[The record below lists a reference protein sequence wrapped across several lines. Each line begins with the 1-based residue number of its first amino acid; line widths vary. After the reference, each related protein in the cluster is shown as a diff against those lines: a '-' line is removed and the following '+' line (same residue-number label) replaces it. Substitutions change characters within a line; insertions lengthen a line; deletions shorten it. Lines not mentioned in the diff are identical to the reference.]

1 MSDKIEE
8 TVGIKHEVATFGA
21 VDYAVCGLLLLVSTV
36 IGLYHACR
44 GGRQRTAREFLLAD
58 RTMTCLPIALSLTAT
73 FQSAIAILGAP
84 AEVFRFG
91 TEFWFLGCSYF
102 LGLLIPAHVFLPVFY
117 RLGLTSTYQYLELRF
132 NKTVR
137 ILGTATFIFQMMVYM
152 GVVLYAPA
160 LVINT
165 VTGIDVWLSVLGL
178 GLVCIVYTTLGG
190 IKAVI
195 WTDVFQTVVMVA
207 GQVAVIAVSAGQEGG
222 IVAVW
227 RTAASNDK
235 IAGIDLNPDPTERHT
250 FWTLC
255 VGGTFV
261 MVALFGTNQAQ
272 VQRYLSS
279 RSERQARFACYMVLP
294 CQQLMMVIGC
304 LLGLVMHVRY
314 RECSPLRMHLVSS
327 HDQLVLY
334 FVMDVLQDLP
344 GLPGLFVA
352 CLFSGSLSTISS
364 AFNSLAAVTM
374 EDFIRPSCTHL
385 TEERAAFFSKLL
397 ALGYG
402 LLCLGLAYLASQ
414 MGSIMEAALSIFG
427 IVGGPLLGLFCLG
440 MFFPCAT
447 PQGAIVGLFVGLAM
461 AFWLGIGRL
470 LIMPVR
476 TPASALVS
484 LPKACQDASST
495 PIAGPL
501 LTSPSLLFSSNLA
514 EHFIAPDV
522 VFSTTAS
529 IEHRSTNML
538 ATEHAG
544 KIGLEWFY
552 SLSYMWYAAH
562 GAATVVLVGLFDT

>member
-1 MSDKIEE
+1 MSDGIIK
-8 TVGIKHEVATFGA
+8 TAGIKHEVATFGA
-21 VDYAVCGLLLLVSTV
+21 VDYAVCGALLLVSTV

-91 TEFWFLGCSYF
+91 TEFWFLGCSYV

-117 RLGLTSTYQYLELRF
+117 RLGVTSTYQYLELRF

-165 VTGIDVWLSVLGL
+165 VTGINVWLSVLGL

-207 GQVAVIAVSAGQEGG
+207 GQVAVIAVGAGQEGG

-227 RTAASNDK
+227 RTAASDDK

-261 MVALFGTNQAQ
+261 MVALFGTNHAQ
-272 VQRYLSS
+272 VQRYLTS

-294 CQQLMMVIGC
+294 CQQIMMVIGC

-314 RECSPLRMHLVSS
+314 RECSTLRMGLVSS
-327 HDQLVLY
+327 HDQHNFFGVQLARSSDHGRFDPPFLHPPHRRAGCILLKTARTRVRSP
-334 FVMDVLQDLP
+334 LP
-344 GLPGLFVA
+344 RLGISGIPNGLDPGG
-352 CLFSGSLSTISS
+352 CTQHIWHYGWPTSGSLLPGNVLSLCHTTGGHCWTICRSCHGILALHWTTLDHAGPSS
-364 AFNSLAAVTM
+364 GLC
-374 EDFIRPSCTHL
+374 SCANFKGLPRCLVHPHS
-385 TEERAAFFSKLL
+385 RAA
-397 ALGYG
+397 
-402 LLCLGLAYLASQ
+402 AY
-414 MGSIMEAALSIFG
+414 I
-427 IVGGPLLGLFCLG
+427 
-440 MFFPCAT
+440 
-447 PQGAIVGLFVGLAM
+447 
-461 AFWLGIGRL
+461 
-470 LIMPVR
+470 
-476 TPASALVS
+476 S
-484 LPKACQDASST
+484 L
-495 PIAGPL
+495 
-501 LTSPSLLFSSNLA
+501 
-514 EHFIAPDV
+514 
-522 VFSTTAS
+522 TAVHS
-529 IEHRSTNML
+529 ESR
-538 ATEHAG
+538 
-544 KIGLEWFY
+544 
-552 SLSYMWYAAH
+552 
-562 GAATVVLVGLFDT
+562 